1 MHPSR
6 HSRERGVTLIEMIV
20 AIVVVAIVLAATV
33 FFAYPLREAVD
44 TTVRA
49 DLTDTADNALQRI
62 TREVRLALPN
72 SVRVAAN
79 GGSSFIEFIP
89 VRIAGRYRSES
100 SGAACDTATDELAFD
115 VVDTCFKTLDSM
127 PPADIGTVTVNDFLV
142 LNNYGEGFDGQN
154 AYATSGTLNVRKVAA
169 VTDETVHQMV
179 RFTSATAL
187 DRTLH
192 DSPGRRFYIVPGN
205 GSAPSP
211 VTYECTPPALLRR
224 SGYTMT
230 ATQPKQSSDFSGGS
244 SAPLAGNVA
253 GCDFAYQPSAVGV
266 GIGLLTLR
274 ITLSKPVSSGGQET
288 VTLYQSVHV
297 NNVP

>member
-6 HSRERGVTLIEMIV
+6 HSRQGGVTLIEMVV
-20 AIVVVAIVLAATV
+20 AIVVVGIVLAATV

-49 DLTDTADNALQRI
+49 DLTDAADNALQRI
-62 TREVRLALPN
+62 SRDVRLALPN
-72 SVRVAAN
+72 SVRVVAN

-100 SGAACDTATDELAFD
+100 SGAACDTGTDELAFD

-127 PPADIGTVTVNDFLV
+127 PPADIGTVTANDFLV

-154 AYATSGTLNVRKVAA
+154 AYATSGTLNVRKVVAL
-169 VTDETVHQMV
+169 TDEAVRQMV
-179 RFTSATAL
+179 RFASGTAL

-192 DSPGRRFYIVPGN
+192 DSPGKRFYIVPGN
-205 GSAPSP
+205 GATPSP

-224 SGYTMT
+224 SGYAMT
-230 ATQPKQSSDFSGGS
+230 ATQPKQPGDFSGGS

-253 GCDFAYQPSAVGV
+253 SCDFTYQPSAVGI

-274 ITLSKPVSSGGQET
+274 ITLSKPVSGGGQET

>member
-1 MHPSR
+1 MRPSR
-6 HSRERGVTLIEMIV
+6 PSPQRGVTLVEMVV
-20 AIVVVAIVLAATV
+20 AIVVVGIVLAATV

-49 DLTDTADNALQRI
+49 DLTDAADNALQRI
-62 TREVRLALPN
+62 AREVRLALPN
-72 SVRVAAN
+72 SVRVVAN

-100 SGAACDTATDELAFD
+100 SGAVCDTATDELAFD

-127 PPADIGTVTVNDFLV
+127 PPADIGSVTTNDFVV
-142 LNNYGEGFDGQN
+142 LNNYGEGFAGQN

-169 VTDETVHQMV
+169 LTDEAVHQMV
-179 RFTSATAL
+179 RFASGTAL

-205 GSAPSP
+205 GTAPSP
-211 VTYECTPPALLRR
+211 VSYECAPPALLRR
-224 SGYTMT
+224 AGYTMT
-230 ATQPKQSSDFSGGS
+230 ATQPKQPGDFSGGS
-244 SAPLAGNVA
+244 SAPLAGNVQS
-253 GCDFAYQPSAVGV
+253 CDFTYQPSALGI
-266 GIGLLTLR
+266 GIGLLTMR